1 MKPSNQLPR
10 ARRGR
15 CLAPEVL
22 ESRLVMS
29 SGQGSTLAIMPGNV
43 TAAGQ
48 VSTLA
53 FQVSPTLFTPAKN
66 GKIVLGIDIEP
77 ATSSSTTSTT
87 TTFKPQIVSITTPSG
102 HVMRAQHLRY
112 NPVVAKANKLGKST
126 TSATLFTVPV
136 PATGQPAAN
145 YTVQVKGLGGT
156 TGQYLLGFYLPGDV
170 AGTGTVTKSDIQT
183 IRSLLGK
190 NANDTK
196 YQFEADPD
204 RDGIINSQDL
214 KIAQENL
221 GAATKVSP
229 VISVNLDPASD
240 PTANRTSPYSTVHFA
255 GQTTPDATIAFVDQA
270 SGTTTTTTADSS
282 GNYSIIVPLVT
293 GSNTFTVTTADG
305 FGQSISG
312 SISPVVYSPPTSTTT
327 ATT

>member
-22 ESRLVMS
+22 ESRVVMS
-29 SGQGSTLAIMPGNV
+29 SGQGSTLAIMPGSV

-48 VSTLA
+48 VSTLS

-66 GKIVLGIDIEP
+66 GKITLGIDIEP
-77 ATSSSTTSTT
+77 ATSTSTSTT

-112 NPVVAKANKLGKST
+112 NPAVAKANKLGKFT
-126 TSATLFTVPV
+126 TSASLFTVPV

-145 YTVQVKGLGGT
+145 YTVQIKGLGGT

-170 AGTGTVTKSDIQT
+170 AGNGTVTKSSIQT
-183 IRSLLGK
+183 IHSLLGK
-190 NANDTK
+190 NANDCK
-196 YQFEADPD
+196 YQFEADPN
-204 RDGIINSQDL
+204 RDGIINGQDL
-214 KIAQENL
+214 KIAQQNV

-240 PTANRTSPYSTVHFA
+240 PAADRTSPYSTVHFA
-255 GQTTPDATIAFVDQA
+255 GQTTPSAAVSFVDQA

-293 GSNTFTVTTADG
+293 GLNTFTVTTADG

-312 SISPVVYSPPTSTTT
+312 SISPVVYSPPASTTT
-327 ATT
+327 TTT

>member
-29 SGQGSTLAIMPGNV
+29 SGQGSTLAIMPGSV

-102 HVMRAQHLRY
+102 HVMR
-112 NPVVAKANKLGKST
+112 
-126 TSATLFTVPV
+126 
-136 PATGQPAAN
+136 
-145 YTVQVKGLGGT
+145 
-156 TGQYLLGFYLPGDV
+156 
-170 AGTGTVTKSDIQT
+170 
-183 IRSLLGK
+183 
-190 NANDTK
+190 
-196 YQFEADPD
+196 
-204 RDGIINSQDL
+204 
-214 KIAQENL
+214 
-221 GAATKVSP
+221 
-229 VISVNLDPASD
+229 PASEIQSGG
-240 PTANRTSPYSTVHFA
+240 RQ
-255 GQTTPDATIAFVDQA
+255 GQ
-270 SGTTTTTTADSS
+270 
-282 GNYSIIVPLVT
+282 
-293 GSNTFTVTTADG
+293 
-305 FGQSISG
+305 
-312 SISPVVYSPPTSTTT
+312 
-327 ATT
+327 